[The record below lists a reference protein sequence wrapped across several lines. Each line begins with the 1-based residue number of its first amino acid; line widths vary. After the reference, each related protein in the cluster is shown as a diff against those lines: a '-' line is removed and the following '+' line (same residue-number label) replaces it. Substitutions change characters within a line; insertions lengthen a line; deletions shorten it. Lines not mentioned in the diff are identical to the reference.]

1 MEIFMSSS
9 FLHEI
14 TTKHFSALA
23 SAREPAI
30 FASRIAAPLSLG
42 IMAGFFFAFSN
53 PVMMAFQQLDADV
66 FIPAFNGINI
76 SVRNGLFFIAFF
88 LPLAMLSS
96 AALVDRSNRLLWVV
110 ALIIYTVVVIQTRMV
125 NVPINEFFKTVS
137 TEIPQDWQELR
148 NRWAFSNTIRALLTS
163 IAFAV
168 ALFAATRNTGRHKPS

>member
-1 MEIFMSSS
+1 MSSS

-14 TTKHFSALA
+14 TTKHFSTLA

-148 NRWAFSNTIRALLTS
+148 DRWALSNTIRALLTM

-168 ALFAATRNTGRHKPS
+168 ALFAATRNKGRHKPS